1 MGTLGRQESIVQV
14 GRTTYSRDVGMT
26 VTDEVLRSLSTAKP
40 IAGDTLASAQ
50 QYVLVPLTNPLL
62 AGLSYANVAAPFT
75 CVPDVACTIDRS
87 ISPPYVVGAAIGSW
101 VTAFRIG
108 DVAYVSE
115 PGEAFPEVSKAIR
128 DSIQGASAVHVVGMA
143 QDQLGYYWPPEE
155 GPATTV
161 TNDSDH
167 LQYNSS
173 VLLGEFTI
181 QAARDDATALGF
193 STTVVHQAPM
203 QTDPLARTK
212 PGVQFFAVAPGLN
225 GLTLTVDSAVNTAEN
240 GPALVIGTNPGG
252 SKGSIA
258 YSWGDGTTSY
268 GGSPGGGGRGRDT
281 HDYSAPG
288 TYTVVGTV
296 TDANGGT
303 RSWQQTVTVSG

>member
-1 MGTLGRQESIVQV
+1 
-14 GRTTYSRDVGMT
+14 
-26 VTDEVLRSLSTAKP
+26 
-40 IAGDTLASAQ
+40 
-50 QYVLVPLTNPLL
+50 
-62 AGLSYANVAAPFT
+62 
-75 CVPDVACTIDRS
+75 
-87 ISPPYVVGAAIGSW
+87 

-128 DSIQGASAVHVVGMA
+128 DSVQGATAVHVIGMA

-155 GPATTV
+155 APATTV

-167 LQYNSS
+167 LQYNAS
-173 VLLGEFTI
+173 VLLGELST

-193 STTVVHQAPM
+193 TTTFVHQAPM

-225 GLTLTVDSAVNTAEN
+225 GLTLTVDSAVN
-240 GPALVIGTNPGG
+240 PAQDGTPLVIHDNLNGN
-252 SKGSIA
+252 SKGPITFD
-258 YSWGDGTTSY
+258 WGDGSTSY
-268 GGSPGGGGRGRDT
+268 GGSPGGDGRGRNS
-281 HDYSAPG
+281 HDYASPG

-296 TDANGGT
+296 TDTNGGT
-303 RSWQQTVTVSG
+303 RSWQQTVTITG